1 MCNSLAPVPAYKRE
15 LHTRELDAAAA
26 AGVDYLVGI
35 YHACHRELCAH
46 EATSP
51 FKIVNFLEL
60 VGEAMGVEK
69 ADLFKQWKMMQDVD
83 RVLAEVAQQA
93 TAVELDLESVRE
105 VLVATLEE
113 QPLPVGFHS
122 APAIATEDAPVRV
135 ISE

>member
-1 MCNSLAPVPAYKRE
+1 MHA
-15 LHTRELDAAAA
+15 RELDAAAA

-46 EATSP
+46 ETTSP

-69 ADLFKQWKMMQDVD
+69 TDLFKQWKMMQDVD
-83 RVLAEVAQQA
+83 RVLAEVAAQA
-93 TAVELDLESVRE
+93 KTAGLDLESVRE
-105 VLVATLEE
+105 VLVAHMLGE
-113 QPLPVGFHS
+113 QPLPVDYRS
-122 APAIATEDAPVRV
+122 QPAIAPEDAPVRI